1 MASYKMESEVEDAD
15 PRPPTAEELVGQVG
29 ALVQRVQDAG
39 RQLLLRLWQGAL
51 QLALLM
57 LLLTLLL
64 WVAAFLYG
72 SFYYSYMPTPSYSAP
87 VHFFYSAECDSAIC
101 SFPRANISLLQD
113 GQKQVMTYGQPYRIS
128 LHLDMPESP
137 ANQNLG
143 MFMVKMSCYSH
154 GGKVISTSARS
165 SVGTLLFSPLLLT
178 GVTEQKQVVTI
189 ELFSA
194 YRENAYLPTVGVVVE
209 LQSQRVQIYSA
220 VLLVH
225 AHFTGIRYV
234 LYQFPGLS
242 ALLGVASNFGFLS
255 LLILL
260 SSAQFSWRRFVS
272 APVRDLSRLV
282 THQHDR
288 SEDVAMVTDLRANNG
303 HTGDENVPDAQST
316 DEQGTGS
323 AGQGSEVETTSSVS
337 EETPCDVNV
346 EETDAAVFC
355 SSPPRPEEV
364 NCIIS

>member
-1 MASYKMESEVEDAD
+1 
-15 PRPPTAEELVGQVG
+15 LGVG

-87 VHFFYSAECDSAIC
+87 VHFFYRCVRCDSAIC

-165 SVGTLLFSPLLLT
+165 TCCITASSSLLQSVGTLLFSPLLLT

-272 APVRDLSRLV
+272 APVH
-282 THQHDR
+282 TH
-288 SEDVAMVTDLRANNG
+288 T
-303 HTGDENVPDAQST
+303 HTHLYGLTEMESISGDENVPDAQST